1 MPVKDLHNGKEFHP
15 GTKTKLDIFENYLTE
30 WLPTFL
36 FSNSKVTICDFFS
49 GPGEDIHRNPGSPLR
64 IFNVLQKFKKDILEK
79 AVNIDV
85 ILNEQKKSKYET
97 LQRNVQKQMDVLEDN
112 FRRFINVKFYNED
125 FQVLFSQLESKLING
140 PNLFFF
146 DQNGVKQI
154 TVDFIRKL
162 EDFNKTDYLFFL
174 SSSYFKRF
182 PFDHLFPDLNIRQA
196 DIDSKEIHRKVV
208 EKLRNLLP
216 EDSKTKLY
224 HFSIKKDRNIY
235 GLVFGATHLLAV
247 EKFLKVAWN
256 ENKINGEANFD
267 IDQDLDTQLDIFSGQ
282 PPKATKLQRFEAE
295 LKAFTEQRKQFTNM
309 DVFHYTLDKG
319 FTPQHA
325 KQILIKLKKDKYLKH
340 FSHAK
345 IGYKQIY
352 IDNEIITFEYIK

>member
-1 MPVKDLHNGKEFHP
+1 MSVKDLHNGKEFHP
-15 GTKTKLDIFENYLTE
+15 GTIAKLDIFENYLTE

-36 FSNSKVTICDFFS
+36 FTNSNVTICDFFS
-49 GPGEDIHRNPGSPLR
+49 GPGEDILHNPGSPLR
-64 IFNVLQKFKKDILEK
+64 IFSVLQKYKKYIQEK

-85 ILNEQKKSKYET
+85 VLNEQKKSKFET
-97 LQRNVQKQMDVLEDN
+97 LQRNVQKQMDALEDN
-112 FRRFINVKFYNED
+112 FRRFISVKIYNRD
-125 FQVLFSQLESKLING
+125 FPVLFSQLESELTQG

-162 EDFNKTDYLFFL
+162 EGFNKTDYLFFL

-182 PFDHLFPDLNIRQA
+182 EFEHLFPDLNIRQA

-208 EKLRNLLP
+208 EKLRDLLP

-267 IDQDLDTQLDIFSGQ
+267 IDQDLDTQMDLFSGQ
-282 PPKATKLQRFEAE
+282 TPKATKLQRFEAE
-295 LKAFTEQRKQFTNM
+295 LKAFAEHKKQFSNK
-309 DVFHYTLDKG
+309 DVFHYTLEKG

-325 KQILIKLKKDKYLKH
+325 NEILRKLRDDKYLKH

-352 IDNEIITFEYIK
+352 TDNEIITFEYIK

>member
-1 MPVKDLHNGKEFHP
+1 MPVKDLHNGKDFHP

-30 WLPTFL
+30 WLPTF
-36 FSNSKVTICDFFS
+36 FFDDSKITICDFFS
-49 GPGEDIHRNPGSPLR
+49 GPGEDILHNPGSPLR
-64 IFNVLQKFKKDILEK
+64 IFNVLKKYKSRIQEQ
-79 AVNIDV
+79 AVNINV
-85 ILNEQKKSKYET
+85 LLNEQKKSKYET
-97 LQRNVQKQMDVLEDN
+97 LQRNVQKQMDALEDN
-112 FRRFINVKFYNED
+112 FRRFINVKIFNED
-125 FQVLFSQLESKLING
+125 FKTLFTQLESELIQG

-162 EDFNKTDYLFFL
+162 EGFNKTDYLFFL

-182 PFDHLFPDLNIRQA
+182 PFEQLFPDLNIRQA

-208 EKLRNLLP
+208 EKLRDLLP

-256 ENKINGEANFD
+256 QNKINGEANFD
-267 IDQDLDTQLDIFSGQ
+267 IDRDLDTQLDIFSGQ
-282 PPKATKLQRFEAE
+282 TPKATKLQRFKAE
-295 LKAFTEQRKQFTNM
+295 LKAFAEQRKQFTNK
-309 DVFHYTLDKG
+309 DVFHYTLEKG

-325 KQILIKLKKDKYLKH
+325 NEILRKLRDDKYLRH

-345 IGYKQIY
+345 IGYRPIY
-352 IDNEIITFEYIK
+352 TYNEIITFEYIK